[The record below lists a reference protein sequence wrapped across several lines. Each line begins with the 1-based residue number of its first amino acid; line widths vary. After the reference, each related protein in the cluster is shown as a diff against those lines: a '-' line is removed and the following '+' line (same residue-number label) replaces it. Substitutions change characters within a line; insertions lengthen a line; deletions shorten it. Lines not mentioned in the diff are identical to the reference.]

1 MVLVSLTA
9 ESLGGIFTVP
19 PRMRKRVGFLWLDYL
34 ILKLN
39 SVDGAGGGCGAR
51 EAKMVGWH
59 H

>member
-1 MVLVSLTA
+1 MSKVPGVSLTA

-39 SVDGAGGGCGAR
+39 SVDGGGGWLWGKR
-51 EAKMVGWH
+51 G
-59 H
+59 